1 MRFGRILHCRRAIG
15 LVLRHGAT
23 GDAKR
28 SSYSREKADSNLK
41 DGFPSF
47 SFHRLDSFFEWLVVN

>member
-1 MRFGRILHCRRAIG
+1 MRLGRILHCRAIG

-23 GDAKR
+23 GDAQR

-47 SFHRLDSFFEWLVVN
+47 SFHRLDSFEWLVVN